1 MKKLLVAGVPRL
13 FQLARVFR
21 NGERGATH
29 HPEFTMLEWYR
40 AERGYRDLMDD
51 CEALLRAALRGV
63 GHAAVSLAGGKM
75 RDPSRPFERPLASRE
90 AFRPHCDHRPA
101 GDRA

>member
-40 AERGYRDLMDD
+40 AFGTIDEMIDET
-51 CEALLRAALRGV
+51 EALIVDVAIAARGKPELV
-63 GHAAVSLAGGKM
+63 AP
-75 RDPSRPFERPLASRE
+75 DE
-90 AFRPHCDHRPA
+90 ARGRSA
-101 GDRA
+101 TRVV